1 MLHDSISGYRAFQAE
16 GDSYLNVGRSALR
29 RPEVFN
35 AEIRFNVLSMAIEK
49 HVMAILMEAG
59 ALPDNHTFR
68 DLTYAMDQ
76 VAPLEPSTVEFLHR
90 MDSFNDICSLSEY
103 SRSAPDEDCLANLL
117 TIAESI
123 RDMADG
129 LLGPLGPEERALA
142 RPTPA

>member
-1 MLHDSISGYRAFQAE
+1 MPNDSISGYRAFQAE
-16 GDSYLNVGRSALR
+16 GDAYLNVGLSALR

-76 VAPLEPSTVEFLHR
+76 VAPLEQSTVDFLHR
-90 MDSFNDICSLSEY
+90 MDSFNDICSITEY
-103 SRSAPDEDCLANLL
+103 SRSAPDEASLASMLSV
-117 TIAESI
+117 AESI

-129 LLGPLGPEERALA
+129 LLGPLSPEERAQA
-142 RPTPA
+142 HPTPA

>member
-1 MLHDSISGYRAFQAE
+1 MQHISISGYRAFQAE
-16 GDSYLNVGRSALR
+16 GDAYLNVGRSALR

-76 VAPLEPSTVEFLHR
+76 VAPLEQDTVDFLHR
-90 MDSFNDICSLSEY
+90 MDSFNDICSISEY
-103 SRSAPDEDCLANLL
+103 SRSAPDEASLASLL
-117 TIAESI
+117 AIAESI

-129 LLGPLGPEERALA
+129 LLGPLSPEEIALA
-142 RPTPA
+142 RPTLA

>member
-1 MLHDSISGYRAFQAE
+1 MQHISISGYRAFQAE
-16 GDSYLNVGRSALR
+16 GDAYLNVGRSAVR

-49 HVMAILMEAG
+49 HVMAILMQAG

-76 VAPLEPSTVEFLHR
+76 VAPLEQATVDFLHR
-90 MDSFNDICSLSEY
+90 MDSFNDICSISEY
-103 SRSAPDEDCLANLL
+103 SRTTPDEAGLASLL
-117 TIAESI
+117 AIAESI

-129 LLGPLGPEERALA
+129 LLGPLSPEEIALA
-142 RPTPA
+142 RPTLA